1 MSSLMACLG
10 CLDRDLVVEAMEVL
24 APWKRRMRLMAR
36 LRSAAMISGPLAVRS
51 WWWSSSKMTSLT
63 DVETVLDSP
72 VPLDPGGDGLGLGV
86 GHG

>member
-1 MSSLMACLG
+1 MACLG

-24 APWKRRMRLMAR
+24 APWKRRLRLMAR